1 MAQLD
6 TVAAQFRFHEGMLA
20 RTVEGFEEADWL
32 HRPGEANHALWILGH
47 VAATRRY
54 LLRRLGEKVD
64 EEEWEKAFGQGNR
77 PGDKLEPAPAALIK
91 DVQSMGA
98 QLEMRIRS
106 LTLEETEAPI
116 EKPMPDGSKTRA
128 GMVRFLL
135 FHEAYHL
142 GQLGLLRRIRGKP
155 GVI

>member
-6 TVAAQFRFHEGMLA
+6 LVAAQFRFHEAMLA
-20 RTVEGFEEADWL
+20 RTVEGFEDADWL
-32 HRPGEANHALWILGH
+32 HRPGEANHAHWILGH
-47 VAATRRY
+47 IAATRRY

-64 EEEWEKAFGQGNR
+64 EEAWEKEFAQGTK
-77 PGDKLEPAPAALIK
+77 PGEKPEPAPAALIK
-91 DVQSMGA
+91 DVQLLGA
-98 QLEMRIRS
+98 QLEMRIKS
-106 LTLEETEAPI
+106 LTLEEMEAPI

-128 GMVRFLL
+128 GMARFLL

-155 GVI
+155 PAV